1 MMTRAALMVAAALL
15 VMPSE
20 AVADRWLAVET
31 AASSTAKGKRD
42 EYAAWRAVD
51 GATGTAWC
59 EGKADEGL
67 DEKLTLTLPEPI
79 LVTRIDLYVGLHGTA
94 REYKA
99 NNRPSTLF
107 VQTAQKKGDPMV
119 MLAKAVPTVGD
130 YQTLVK
136 LGLNT
141 PRTVQV
147 IELAFAGVTRG
158 DKARNNHTCISDV
171 SLVGDKGEVINFLFG
186 MPVDSMASLPAAI
199 TALRAAVASC
209 DEKALPAVVKFPL
222 VHRVAAEEDSRTI
235 KLKNVKALVKAC
247 KAGTFPKIPTE
258 ADQPGITANGFGG
271 ISLETGASEVMRM
284 DMTWNKGSWQLA
296 AIDAY

>member
-1 MMTRAALMVAAALL
+1 MMKHAALGVAAFLI
-15 VMPSE
+15 VMPPL
-20 AVADRWLAVET
+20 AVADRWLAVEAT
-31 AASSTAKGKRD
+31 ASSTAKGKRD
-42 EYAAWRAVD
+42 QYASWRAVD

-79 LVTRIDLYVGLHGTA
+79 LVTRIDLYVGLHGSA
-94 REYKA
+94 RAYKE

-130 YQTLVK
+130 YNTLVK

-147 IELAFAGVTRG
+147 IELAFAGVARG
-158 DKARNNHTCISDV
+158 DKAKKNHTCISDV
-171 SLVGDKGEVINFLFG
+171 SLVGDKGEVINFLYG
-186 MPVDSMASLPAAI
+186 MPVDAMAALPDAL
-199 TALRAAVASC
+199 TALRTAVASC
-209 DEKALPAVVKFPL
+209 DEQALPAVVKFPL
-222 VHRVAAEEDSRTI
+222 AHRVAAEEDSRTI
-235 KLKNVKALVKAC
+235 KLKNVKALMKAC
-247 KAGTFPKIPTE
+247 KAGDFPKIPPE
-258 ADQPGITANGFGG
+258 ADQSGITANGFGG
-271 ISLETGASEVMRM
+271 ISLETGASEVMQM
-284 DMTWNKGSWQLA
+284 DMTWNQGSWQLA